1 MVSMKVKFGLL
12 LLIIGLLSACASQMT
27 QTPASQPTKKVV
39 SVILS
44 TQATEAPAN
53 VPAAINTSAPAVE
66 NAPAPASAAGE
77 TVSFTDDILPLFES
91 RCMNCHGQERLEEG
105 LSLRTYTDMM
115 MGSKNGAVVVP
126 GDASN
131 SLLAQ
136 LISNQK
142 MPKRGPKLT
151 PPQVQLIID
160 WINQGALDN

>member
-1 MVSMKVKFGLL
+1 MVSMKVKFGLFV
-12 LLIIGLLSACASQMT
+12 LIVGLLSACTSQTT
-27 QTPASQPTKKVV
+27 QTPASQPSEKVV
-39 SVILS
+39 SVIS
-44 TQATEAPAN
+44 SPQAIEAPSN
-53 VPAAINTSAPAVE
+53 VPASTNTSAPA
-66 NAPAPASAAGE
+66 A
-77 TVSFTDDILPLFES
+77 TVSFTDDIVPLFES

-136 LISNQK
+136 LVSNQK

-151 PPQVQLIID
+151 PPQVQLIMD

>member
-12 LLIIGLLSACASQMT
+12 VLIVGLLSACASQTT
-27 QTPASQPTKKVV
+27 QTPASQPTEKVI
-39 SVILS
+39 SVIS
-44 TQATEAPAN
+44 SPHVTEAPGN
-53 VPAAINTSAPAVE
+53 VAAATNTAVVGNTPAAS
-66 NAPAPASAAGE
+66 ASAA
-77 TVSFTDDILPLFES
+77 TVSFTDDILPLFQS

-136 LISNQK
+136 LVTNQK

>member
-1 MVSMKVKFGLL
+1 
-12 LLIIGLLSACASQMT
+12 
-27 QTPASQPTKKVV
+27 
-39 SVILS
+39 
-44 TQATEAPAN
+44 
-53 VPAAINTSAPAVE
+53 
-66 NAPAPASAAGE
+66 
-77 TVSFTDDILPLFES
+77 
-91 RCMNCHGQERLEEG
+91 MNCHGQQKLEEG

-136 LISNQK
+136 LVENQK

-151 PPQVQLIID
+151 PPQVQLIIE

>member
-27 QTPASQPTKKVV
+27 QTPATQPTERVV
-39 SVILS
+39 SFIS
-44 TQATEAPAN
+44 SPQATE
-53 VPAAINTSAPAVE
+53 
-66 NAPAPASAAGE
+66 AAGE
-77 TVSFTDDILPLFES
+77 TVSFTDDVLPLFES

-115 MGSKNGAVVVP
+115 MGSKNGVVVVP

-136 LISNQK
+136 LVSNQK

>member
-12 LLIIGLLSACASQMT
+12 VLIVGLLSACASQTT
-27 QTPASQPTKKVV
+27 QTPASQPTEKVV
-39 SVILS
+39 SVIS
-44 TQATEAPAN
+44 SPQVTEAPVN
-53 VPAAINTSAPAVE
+53 VPAATNTSA
-66 NAPAPASAAGE
+66 SAA

-91 RCMNCHGQERLEEG
+91 RCMNCHGQEKLEEG

-136 LISNQK
+136 LVENQK

-151 PPQVQLIID
+151 PPQVQLIIN

>member
-12 LLIIGLLSACASQMT
+12 LLIVGLLSACASQMT
-27 QTPASQPTKKVV
+27 QTPATQPTERVV
-39 SVILS
+39 SFIS
-44 TQATEAPAN
+44 SPQATEAAAN
-53 VPAAINTSAPAVE
+53 VPAATNTSAPAVE
-66 NAPAPASAAGE
+66 NTPASAAGE